1 MSQRYL
7 VLSLVE
13 IGPVV
18 LEKNMNMW
26 KAYDNANDDD
36 NNDNDDGQRTNFK
49 HLSAKNVSSIVEGN
63 YIQ

>member
-18 LEKNMNMW
+18 LEKNMKMW

-36 NNDNDDGQRTNFK
+36 NNDNDDGQRTNF
-49 HLSAKNVSSIVEGN
+49 
-63 YIQ
+63 